1 MVGDRGTNTPPLPPL
16 RIPYYIG
23 VFSAYGTGDNTVRE
37 IFPEKKLKIGL
48 YPHFGKKNFLGIF
61 GNLG

>member
-23 VFSAYGTGDNTVRE
+23 VFSACGTGDNSERK
-37 IFPEKKLKIGL
+37 IFPEKIPKIGL
-48 YPHFGKKNFLGIF
+48 YPIFEKKIF
-61 GNLG
+61 GNFLYLS